1 MTPTRGFSNED
12 LKRFKKDMED
22 AGEFGLI
29 GLALLHRLEAAEN
42 CAKGLSNLVVLQKL
56 KGFPK
61 DLVEAWR
68 KAKGDLK

>member
-1 MTPTRGFSNED
+1 MTPSRVFSDED
-12 LKRFKKDMED
+12 LKRFRNEMDHTDHFPKL
-22 AGEFGLI
+22 G
-29 GLALLHRLEAAEN
+29 ALLARLEAAEN